1 VDDNSSCHEVCEPGY
16 YLTDDVV
23 QCLRPRLFTHTGRQ
37 VRELRVACGCVCTRA
52 SHPVSEIIQLH
63 NPSAGNGA
71 NYIRADILWAEN
83 EMKGVDN
90 F

>member
-1 VDDNSSCHEVCEPGY
+1 MPDESSVLGP
-16 YLTDDVV
+16 
-23 QCLRPRLFTHTGRQ
+23 
-37 VRELRVACGCVCTRA
+37 GCVCTRA

-63 NPSAGNGA
+63 NPSVGIGA
-71 NYIRADILWAEN
+71 NHIRAAILWAEN